1 MVRSWQSKGWGV
13 KIYTRTGDDGTT
25 GMLFGGRLPK
35 DAPRVML
42 NGAID
47 ETQALIGLV
56 RAAAGEGELAGVCT
70 GLARDL
76 WILMAEVATLPENR
90 RKLKAGKT
98 LVDTAMVEELERL
111 IDGFS
116 ERFETPR
123 DFVVPGQS
131 LISAHL
137 DHARTVARRAERLSV
152 AFTRE
157 TPGSQV
163 QIYLNRLSDLLWSLA
178 RWQDETILR
187 FKEV

>member
-1 MVRSWQSKGWGV
+1 M

-56 RAAAGEGELAGVCT
+56 RAVAGGGELAGVCT
-70 GLARDL
+70 KLARDL
-76 WILMAEVATLPENR
+76 WILMAEVATLSENR
-90 RKLKAGKT
+90 RKLKAGQT
-98 LVDTAMVEELERL
+98 LVDPSMVEALERL
-111 IDGFS
+111 IDDYS
-116 ERFETPR
+116 ARFQMPR
-123 DFVVPGQS
+123 DFVVPGQTV
-131 LISAHL
+131 ISAHL

-152 AFTRE
+152 AFSRE

-163 QIYLNRLSDLLWSLA
+163 QIYLNRLSDLLWALA
-178 RWQDETILR
+178 RWQDESILR